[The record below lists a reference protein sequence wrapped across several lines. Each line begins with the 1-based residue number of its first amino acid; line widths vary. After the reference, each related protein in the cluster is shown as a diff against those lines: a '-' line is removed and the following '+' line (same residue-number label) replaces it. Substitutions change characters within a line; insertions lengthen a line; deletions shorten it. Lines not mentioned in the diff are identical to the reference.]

1 LQATIIAGTKVAA
14 KLGRRDEL
22 MRHASDNLP
31 KHLLQMIELIKTDN
45 RSGAAELLERAAAVY
60 AAASTSHPDP
70 TPETAAFI
78 VESISATLKDAQ
90 PGMAGLLNLIRRVE
104 TAIQRPGSISPLGQA
119 ASAASDFAVSASR
132 NLKAVATKGAEL
144 IAPDAVVLT
153 HSRSSTVVAALLK
166 AAERVQRFSLIAT
179 ESRPMLEGRQLAEAI
194 SAAGVD
200 VTVIVDAAAAVV
212 MDRVDLVLVGADRVT
227 SGHVLNKI
235 GTRLIAMSARDVG
248 VPIYCLADTSK
259 FIANVQPLQQKPDPP
274 SFEVWPH
281 HPANISIINRYF
293 EEVPIEMFTG
303 IITETGSIA
312 PLDAMRLANRS

>member
-1 LQATIIAGTKVAA
+1 MQATIIAGTKVAA

-31 KHLLQMIELIKTDN
+31 KHLMQMIESIKADN

-60 AAASTSHPDP
+60 AAASTSQPEP

-104 TAIQRPGSISPLGQA
+104 TAIQRPGSIGPLGQA
-119 ASAASDFAVSASR
+119 ASAASEFAVSALR

-212 MDRVDLVLVGADRVT
+212 MDQIDLVLVGADRVT
-227 SGHVLNKI
+227 PGQVLNKI

-248 VPIYCLADTSK
+248 VPTYCLADTSK
-259 FIANVQPLQQKPDPP
+259 FIANVEPLQQKPDPP
-274 SFEVWPH
+274 SFEVWPR

-303 IITETGSIA
+303 IITETGPIT
-312 PLDAMRLANRS
+312 PVDAMRLANRS